1 MYLKAEVVNNTFC
14 KQLYKL
20 MGNIVFGKMKL
31 LNHLSEQYTFCTC
44 SLGWEGRREEIP
56 KGVLL
61 MCTRKCWLI
70 HMLHLTW
77 LCSTNI
83 FTLPPQF
90 ILLWLLNLD
99 FLSKSSS
106 PFSFHVPQGRSGDSF
121 SQSIYSLIC
130 SNWFRERHTPNQSQ
144 WYVVKFFC
152 RVCWEKGTFF
162 FFAVRFR
169 YEKSILAWNYWYHL
183 KSHYMEAKN
192 EETEKLQSP
201 RKLETHWVLRTLF
214 YFLNS
219 AISKA
224 RSTLDLSDTWSNKS
238 SFDKLLLVEFFKTC
252 DQESHEWST
261 EQHDN
266 LLRNKKPTGTLF
278 FLSLLLKRR
287 STQCFWK
294 FKHVSQGES
303 NLFFSF
309 SVSLKRLA

>member
-1 MYLKAEVVNNTFC
+1 
-14 KQLYKL
+14 
-20 MGNIVFGKMKL
+20 
-31 LNHLSEQYTFCTC
+31 
-44 SLGWEGRREEIP
+44 
-56 KGVLL
+56 
-61 MCTRKCWLI
+61 
-70 HMLHLTW
+70 
-77 LCSTNI
+77 
-83 FTLPPQF
+83 
-90 ILLWLLNLD
+90 
-99 FLSKSSS
+99 
-106 PFSFHVPQGRSGDSF
+106 
-121 SQSIYSLIC
+121 
-130 SNWFRERHTPNQSQ
+130 
-144 WYVVKFFC
+144 
-152 RVCWEKGTFF
+152 
-162 FFAVRFR
+162 
-169 YEKSILAWNYWYHL
+169 
-183 KSHYMEAKN
+183 MEAKN

-303 NLFFSF
+303 NLFFPF
-309 SVSLKRLA
+309 QSLWRDLPKKIIILYHILWFLWVGMTCPCSTVFRGWNLLKAYSPTGLVVDPAVG

>member
-70 HMLHLTW
+70 HMLRLTW

-83 FTLPPQF
+83 FTPPPQF

-162 FFAVRFR
+162 F
-169 YEKSILAWNYWYHL
+169 LL
-183 KSHYMEAKN
+183 
-192 EETEKLQSP
+192 
-201 RKLETHWVLRTLF
+201 
-214 YFLNS
+214 
-219 AISKA
+219 
-224 RSTLDLSDTWSNKS
+224 LDLDMKS
-238 SFDKLLLVEFFKTC
+238 PYWLEITGTILRVIIWKL
-252 DQESHEWST
+252 
-261 EQHDN
+261 
-266 LLRNKKPTGTLF
+266 RMKKQKSCRAPENWRPTGSWGHCF
-278 FLSLLLKRR
+278 ISLI
-287 STQCFWK
+287 
-294 FKHVSQGES
+294 
-303 NLFFSF
+303 
-309 SVSLKRLA
+309 